1 MKKFLVYGIA
11 FLISTQIAAYASY
24 SFDGIDE
31 VRNYI
36 FADEVEKTAKEL
48 STSNTD
54 SNTILIINKSKKIS
68 ELKKQLELQQN
79 KLVEIQSDSDDALAK
94 RYRKKRIE
102 SKIADIENQIK
113 ELENK

>member
-1 MKKFLVYGIA
+1 MEVCKVKKFLVYGIA

-36 FADEVEKTAKEL
+36 FADEVENTAKKISMPNANQNQE
-48 STSNTD
+48 
-54 SNTILIINKSKKIS
+54 IIINKTKKIDK
-68 ELKKQLELQQN
+68 LKKQLEVQQQ
-79 KLVEIQSDSDDALAK
+79 KVI
-94 RYRKKRIE
+94 
-102 SKIADIENQIK
+102 DIENQIK